1 MVCYVFGSL
10 AGISWYVLNENCTNM
25 FGNSSYVWAHNNSA
39 CALCGLQS
47 VVWIWM
53 KRKRNRKRNLY
64 GTNQSR
70 DQVFMQ
76 IISVVFHISWRIIRC
91 YWPMIQTIPLCQVIS
106 DVIEI
111 LEHRE
116 GKDKKC
122 ENTVMELN
130 VLVCS
135 SQC

>member
-10 AGISWYVLNENCTNM
+10 AGISWYVLNGNCSNM
-25 FGNSSYVWAHNNSA
+25 FGNSSYVGAHNNSA
-39 CALCGLQS
+39 CALCASQS

-76 IISVVFHISWRIIRC
+76 IISVVFHILWRIIRC

-116 GKDKKC
+116 C
-122 ENTVMELN
+122 EDRKMREYSHEIMCV
-130 VLVCS
+130 VVS
-135 SQC
+135 VY